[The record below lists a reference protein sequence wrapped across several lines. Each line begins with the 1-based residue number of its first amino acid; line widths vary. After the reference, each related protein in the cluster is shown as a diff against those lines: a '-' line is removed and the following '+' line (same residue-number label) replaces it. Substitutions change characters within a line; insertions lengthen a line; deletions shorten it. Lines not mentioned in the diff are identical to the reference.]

1 MENKV
6 ELEFIDQVRPLRSVT
21 PVHTLGVEIR
31 LNELLRTIDKIIKLN
46 DTDPILEFGC
56 GGGYSISSMAKY
68 IIKYNAF
75 NKLYGFDSFAG
86 LPRDEG
92 PWQKG
97 WFSFSL
103 DHVKNTI
110 HGLESII
117 TLIPGIYEESLTN
130 ELKEKLN
137 KEIKRASVISIDCDL
152 YSSTVTALNFCKD
165 WIKDGT
171 FIVFDEWHG
180 GEREAWEEFVK
191 DNNINYFKIL
201 PGAEQHI
208 VRVV

>member
-1 MENKV
+1 ME
-6 ELEFIDQVRPLRSVT
+6 LGFIDQVRPLRSVT
-21 PVHTLGVEIR
+21 PVHTFEVEFR
-31 LNELLRTIDKIIKLN
+31 LNNLLQILDKVIKSN

-92 PWQKG
+92 QWKRG

-103 DHVKNTI
+103 DYVKNTI

-117 TLIPGIYEESLTN
+117 TLIPGIYEESLTD
-130 ELKEKLN
+130 ELKETLS
-137 KEIKRASVISIDCDL
+137 KEINRTAIISIDCDL
-152 YSSTVTALNFCKD
+152 YSSTVTALNFCRD

-171 FIVFDEWHG
+171 TIVFDEWSG
-180 GEREAWEEFVK
+180 GESKAWKEFVDK
-191 DNNINYFKIL
+191 YDINYFELL
-201 PGAEQHI
+201 PGNDQCI
-208 VRVV
+208 VKIS